1 MKIVILTRK
10 LFCRENFEIKNFS
23 ILEFFKTFF
32 IILPFHYFYFLT
44 MTTKVEIDTTHV
56 YIKFNNRIYDYD
68 VKDFKD
74 LSSKV
79 EIKLGIKMNNQKFIH
94 AGKSFTKKEIDSLSD
109 FSSNGITDGV
119 NIELVPLI
127 VGG

>member
-1 MKIVILTRK
+1 
-10 LFCRENFEIKNFS
+10 
-23 ILEFFKTFF
+23 
-32 IILPFHYFYFLT
+32 
-44 MTTKVEIDTTHV
+44 MTTKIEIDSTHV
-56 YIKFNNRIYDYD
+56 YIKFNNKIYDYD

-79 EIKLGIKMNNQKFIH
+79 EKNLGIKKNNQKFIH

-109 FSSNGITDGV
+109 FPSNGITDGV
-119 NIELVPLI
+119 NIELLPLI

>member
-1 MKIVILTRK
+1 
-10 LFCRENFEIKNFS
+10 
-23 ILEFFKTFF
+23 
-32 IILPFHYFYFLT
+32 

-56 YIKFNNRIYDYD
+56 YIKFNNKIYDYD

-79 EIKLGIKMNNQKFIH
+79 EKNLGIKMNNQKFIH